1 MNIEEA
7 KKYVKENATNGY
19 FENQVVMPKEEILD
33 LIDKLNPP
41 KPVVPQY
48 VVDWVD
54 KSREYD
60 YDFDEWF
67 DCINQSHDVYEW
79 LNCENKRQAELN
91 ALAFT
96 TLIVNGRDAVI
107 VEEDP
112 RYNVENRFGVSVGY
126 LLGLDTT
133 ENDSITDLI
142 AKINEWAISHG
153 LDKGNPKIEWMKV
166 TEEVGEIRDV
176 FLKTN
181 DFDDPEMALKDAIG
195 DSIVTLVV
203 LCLQLGYDVE
213 ECLKI
218 AYNNIKDRKGIMIDD
233 NFVKT
238 R

>member
-33 LIDKLNPP
+33 LLDKLNPP

-60 YDFDEWF
+60 Y
-67 DCINQSHDVYEW
+67 DVYEW

-107 VEEDP
+107 VEEEK
-112 RYNVENRFGVSVGY
+112 RYTVKIKGVNESCNF
-126 LLGLDTT
+126 LIK
-133 ENDSITDLI
+133 NPTD
-142 AKINEWAISHG
+142 NEWFFYS
-153 LDKGNPKIEWMKV
+153 IE
-166 TEEVGEIRDV
+166 ESNFAG
-176 FLKTN
+176 
-181 DFDDPEMALKDAIG
+181 
-195 DSIVTLVV
+195 
-203 LCLQLGYDVE
+203 
-213 ECLKI
+213 
-218 AYNNIKDRKGIMIDD
+218 
-233 NFVKT
+233 NFVVIHT
-238 R
+238 RKELEEGGFGWVFDCEGIEVK

>member
-33 LIDKLNPP
+33 LIGKLNPP

-54 KSREYD
+54 KLREYD

-112 RYNVENRFGVSVGY
+112 RYSVGY
-126 LLGLDTT
+126 LDT
-133 ENDSITDLI
+133 TDLI
-142 AKINEWAISHG
+142 EKINEWAISKG
-153 LDKGNPKIEWMKV
+153 LNKGNPKIEWMKV

-176 FLKTN
+176 FLKPN

-218 AYNNIKDRKGIMIDD
+218 AYNNIKDRKGKMVNGTFIKEEDL
-233 NFVKT
+233 
-238 R
+238 